1 MALVWAG
8 TIDSRPSDCIKETL
22 RLDCLRP
29 YDINCEMR
37 VRSTPR
43 YQGKITSWKD
53 EQGFGF
59 ITPNGGGP
67 AVFVHIK
74 SFSHHGR
81 RPAADNMVSYELTAN
96 EKGQPRAENVAFVR
110 AGAPRQVTART
121 SGSALITAFCFLVL
135 MAIAVLAGKLPAVVF
150 GAYICLSVVT
160 FIAYAVDKSAARHD
174 RWRTKESTLH
184 LLALAGGWPGALV
197 AQQLLRHKSKK
208 ESFRMAFW
216 LTVLV
221 NCGALGWFLSS
232 SGAGLL
238 QSVRT
243 G

>member
-1 MALVWAG
+1 MLKL
-8 TIDSRPSDCIKETL
+8 DSPRS
-22 RLDCLRP
+22 
-29 YDINCEMR
+29 YDTNDEMR
-37 VRSTPR
+37 VQGTPR

-53 EQGFGF
+53 DQGFGF

-74 SFSHHGR
+74 SFSDRGR
-81 RPAADNMVSYELTAN
+81 RPVVDDMVSFALTKN
-96 EKGQPRAENVAFVR
+96 EKGQARAGNVAFVR
-110 AGAPRQVTART
+110 EGAARQATAPA
-121 SGSALITAFCFLVL
+121 SGNALMMAFCFLGL
-135 MAIAVLAGKLPAVVF
+135 TAIAVLAGKLPAVVF
-150 GAYICLSVVT
+150 GAYVCLSFIT
-160 FIAYAVDKSAARHD
+160 FIAYAVDKSAARNN
-174 RWRTKESTLH
+174 RWRTAERTLH

-221 NCGALGWFLSS
+221 NCCALGWFLSV
-232 SGAGLL
+232 SGGKMLEL
-238 QSVRT
+238 VRF